1 MDLLSVPEPAGED
14 ADPSWSYRRTEGF
27 NSWNTGYYFNFVVRV
42 VRFCCCAVLVVV
54 MSVFLLLCC
63 LVLLLCICVVLLL
76 CFVVLFLLCCLVF
89 VVACLLLFFKDVY
102 RNQSRGG
109 RNICLAPRSS

>member
-54 MSVFLLLCC
+54 MSVFLLFCC
-63 LVLLLCICVVLLL
+63 LVLLLCIVLFCCCVLLFCFCCVVLY
-76 CFVVLFLLCCLVF
+76 
-89 VVACLLLFFKDVY
+89 LLLLVCCSFLRTFTEI
-102 RNQSRGG
+102 NLEGG
-109 RNICLAPRSS
+109 EIFV